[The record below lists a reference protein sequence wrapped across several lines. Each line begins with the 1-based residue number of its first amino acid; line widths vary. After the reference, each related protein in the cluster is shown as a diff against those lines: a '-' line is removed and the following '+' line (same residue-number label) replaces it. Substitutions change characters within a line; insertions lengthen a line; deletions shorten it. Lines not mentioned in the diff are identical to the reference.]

1 MKDDVERRLE
11 MDTSTWE
18 RIVKYTEL
26 QGTSGQEFMVRKA
39 FRQDLTPLVDEVVQ
53 NGLGGLYG
61 IRENHDE
68 KAPRIMF
75 GAHFDEVGFIVKAV
89 TDRGL
94 LEVKP
99 LGGWNPFVV
108 SAQRFTLF
116 TREQSYPVISSSIP
130 PHLLRNQ
137 SGVNG
142 APNLDDILFDGGFTS
157 KPEALEF
164 GVRPGDFIVPQ
175 VKTELL
181 ANQKRVI
188 SKSWDNRFGLVT
200 ILDVLDKLQDQILP
214 NTLMMG
220 ANVQEEVGLR
230 GVGPAVHQLQPD
242 IFFGLD
248 SSTADDLTST
258 TRQGQLDQGTIL
270 RVMDPGV
277 IMPRRLKE
285 FILDIASDEKI
296 PLQYFVP
303 NGGTDSAGAQSQ
315 NNGIPSV
322 TLGVASRY
330 IHTHQTL
337 WSIADFEAAK
347 ALVERL
353 ILQLDATT
361 VNDIIYGD

>member
-1 MKDDVERRLE
+1 
-11 MDTSTWE
+11 MDTHTWE

-26 QGTSGQEFMVRKA
+26 QGTSGQEFMVRQA
-39 FRQDLTPLVDEVVQ
+39 FRQDLAPLVDQIVQ

-61 IRENHDE
+61 LREHQS
-68 KAPRIMF
+68 KQAPRIMF
-75 GAHFDEVGFIVKAV
+75 GAHFDEVGFIVKAI
-89 TDRGL
+89 TERGL
-94 LEVKP
+94 LQVKP

-116 TREQSYPVISSSIP
+116 TRNESFPIISSSIP

-137 SGVNG
+137 SNVNG
-142 APNLDDILFDGGFTS
+142 APNLDDILFDGGFSS
-157 KPEALEF
+157 KAEALNL
-164 GVRPGDFIVPQ
+164 GVCPGDFIVPQ

-181 ANQKRVI
+181 ANRKRVI

-200 ILDVLDKLQDQILP
+200 ILDVLEKIKDQKLP

-242 IFFGLD
+242 LFFGLD
-248 SSTADDLTST
+248 SSTADDLVTAT
-258 TRQGQLDQGTIL
+258 GQGQLDQGTIL

-277 IMPRRLKE
+277 IMPKRLKE

-296 PLQYFVP
+296 PLQFFVP
-303 NGGTDSAGAQSQ
+303 NGGTDAAGAQSQ
-315 NNGIPSV
+315 NNGIPAV